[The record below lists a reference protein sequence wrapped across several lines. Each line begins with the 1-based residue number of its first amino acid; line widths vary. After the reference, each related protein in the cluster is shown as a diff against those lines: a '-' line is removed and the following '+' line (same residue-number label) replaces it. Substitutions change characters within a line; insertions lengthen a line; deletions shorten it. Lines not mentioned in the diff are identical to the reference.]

1 MRDWLGLEAGVVRV
15 AGVGPY
21 GAEGRTIR
29 RILFALENLCAA
41 AFAPTNLRPTK
52 RKNDSQRIGD
62 RLARSLGV
70 RSASICFC
78 AEHQWKKPLHT
89 AMCRVPRSGY
99 QRHGAIGQE
108 KQSTHTGPH
117 HRCFQKTAG
126 ELSGRHRVLGHSSS
140 ERGPDTQNV
149 EGKRGEDCSAFLD
162 RSGFSRPEQ
171 IHGRRDF
178 KKSMICTAPV
188 CGASLRICFEINGLW
203 VS

>member
-1 MRDWLGLEAGVVRV
+1 MAPKVVPCCASCSRWGTRV
-15 AGVGPY
+15 P
-21 GAEGRTIR
+21 
-29 RILFALENLCAA
+29 LL
-41 AFAPTNLRPTK
+41 LRPPTCTLQNE
-52 RKNDSQRIGD
+52 KNDSQRIRD
-62 RLARSLGV
+62 RLARSHGV

-78 AEHQWKKPLHT
+78 AEHQWEESLHT

-99 QRHGAIGQE
+99 QGHGAIGQE

-126 ELSGRHRVLGHSSS
+126 ELSGRHRVLGHTSP

-149 EGKRGEDCSAFLD
+149 EGERSEDCSAFLD

-178 KKSMICTAPV
+178 KKSMTCTVPV
-188 CGASLRICFEINGLW
+188 CGASLRICFEINGLKSMGYW
-203 VS
+203 CLDVGCSKRMFH